1 MIAPNAAEVLNLVG
15 FVTGTALYA
24 MLLALVLRGS
34 PRARLQGNPSTFAP
48 GATADKEG
56 LPPQYLPLATAVL
69 GLVWNLGEIA
79 AYALPKLGYFN
90 ESIGLWAVSFP
101 ALGLLAA
108 VVVHSVARALPR
120 GIVLTVI
127 AYGCSIA
134 ASGLHLQTVITGEP
148 EPSSLAFLILTVSYG
163 LIILALGV
171 LTRTQANGQR
181 VLWVLALAL
190 FAVSASHLGRF
201 HAAADGWAVE
211 LIGHHAAIPLA
222 FAILY
227 QDYRFALA
235 DLFLKRALTLIAL
248 VAIAFAGY
256 SVATVLPAGPLA
268 ASVLMALWV
277 ATSLVS
283 PWLNRRIVRFVDQSL
298 LGRMDYAALG
308 AGIGQQ
314 LQSRNS
320 VDGVLDSVAERLVP
334 ALDAHRV
341 WWVEEGSPA
350 SGEAPKAQA
359 LVPTTDL
366 PRYVVNVG
374 ELTGGRRLL
383 SDDLA
388 MVDTVLAT
396 AARRIDQIRLTNERY
411 EVQLREE
418 EMQKLTAEAEL
429 KALRAQVNPHFLF
442 NALTTIG
449 YLIESAPPRAMNTLM
464 QLTALLRG
472 VLRSEGDFT
481 TLGREVELVEH
492 YLKIEHERFEERL
505 RVRIDVPQSLRHL
518 RIPALVIQPLV
529 ENAIKHGVA
538 PSTTGGDVELTAH
551 IDAALGIERLHVTV
565 RNTGAPLQFA
575 DGRVDLS
582 TGLSAVAS
590 AKLEA
595 LGAKAEHVGVDNVRR
610 RLAGHYGEAATLT
623 LAAEPGRGTV
633 AELVMPL
640 AEAAGMSEDDHHA
653 HAVAGRTGRR

>member
-1 MIAPNAAEVLNLVG
+1 VIAPNAAEVLNLVG

-34 PRARLQGNPSTFAP
+34 SGASTFAR
-48 GATADKEG
+48 ATADRPAGQEG

-69 GLVWNLGEIA
+69 GLVWNLGELA

-90 ESIGLWAVSFP
+90 QSIGLWAMSFP

-120 GIVLTVI
+120 GFVLTVI

-134 ASGLHLQTVITGEP
+134 ASVLHLQTVLTGDP
-148 EPSSLAFLILTVSYG
+148 EPSSLAFLILTVCYG

-201 HAAADGWAVE
+201 HAAGDGWAVE

-256 SVATVLPAGPLA
+256 SAATMLPAGPLA

-277 ATSLVS
+277 ATSLLS
-283 PWLNRRIVRFVDQSL
+283 PGLNRRIVRFVDQSL

-308 AGIGQQ
+308 AGIGQA
-314 LQSRNS
+314 LQSQDS
-320 VDGVLDSVAERLVP
+320 IEGVLQTVTARLAP

-341 WWVEEGSPA
+341 WWVEDGARPSAESA
-350 SGEAPKAQA
+350 KTQA
-359 LVPTTDL
+359 IVPTTDL
-366 PRYVVNVG
+366 PRYGVLVG

-388 MVDTVLAT
+388 LVDAVVTT
-396 AARRIDQIRLTNERY
+396 AARRIDQIRLTSERY

-429 KALRAQVNPHFLF
+429 KALRAQINPHFLF

-481 TLGREVELVEH
+481 TLGREIELVEH
-492 YLKIEHERFEERL
+492 YLKIEHARFEERL
-505 RVRIDVPQSLRHL
+505 RVRVDVPQSLRHL

-538 PSTTGGDVELTAH
+538 PSTTGGDVEVTAH
-551 IDAALGIERLHVTV
+551 IGSDAGEERLHVAV
-565 RNTGAPLQFA
+565 RNTGAPLAAGPARDFDRSA
-575 DGRVDLS
+575 DG
-582 TGLSAVAS
+582 SAAWVNVTAAD
-590 AKLEA
+590 AK
-595 LGAKAEHVGVDNVRR
+595 VGVDNVRR
-610 RLAGHYGEAATLT
+610 RLAGHYGARASLT
-623 LAAEPGRGTV
+623 LADEPGRGTV
-633 AELVMPL
+633 AMLVMPL
-640 AEAAGMSEDDHHA
+640 VETAEMNEDDHDA
-653 HAVAGRTGRR
+653 QAVAGRAGRR

>member
-1 MIAPNAAEVLNLVG
+1 MIAPNVAEVLNLVG

-34 PRARLQGNPSTFAP
+34 PRSNL
-48 GATADKEG
+48 
-56 LPPQYLPLATAVL
+56 LPLATGVL
-69 GLVWNLGEIA
+69 GLVWNLGELA
-79 AYALPKLGYFN
+79 AYSLPRLGYFN
-90 ESIGLWAVSFP
+90 ESIGLWAMSFP

-108 VVVHSVARALPR
+108 VVVHSVARGLPR
-120 GIVLTVI
+120 GIVITVV

-134 ASGLHLQTVITGEP
+134 ASALHIQTVITGDP
-148 EPSSLAFLILTVSYG
+148 EPSSLAFLILTVCYG
-163 LIILALGV
+163 LIILVLGV
-171 LTRTQANGQR
+171 LTRAQANGQR
-181 VLWVLALAL
+181 ALWVLALAL
-190 FAVSASHLGRF
+190 FAVSASHLGRS
-201 HAAADGWAVE
+201 HAVADGWAVE

-235 DLFLKRALTLIAL
+235 DLFLKQALTLIAL

-256 SVATVLPAGPLA
+256 SLATTLPAGPLA
-268 ASVLMALWV
+268 ASILMALWV
-277 ATSLVS
+277 ATSLIS
-283 PWLNRRIVRFVDQSL
+283 PWLHRRIVRFVDQSL

-308 AGIGQQ
+308 AGIGQA
-314 LQSRNS
+314 LQSKNAI
-320 VDGVLDSVAERLVP
+320 DDVLDTVAERLAP
-334 ALDAHRV
+334 ALDAQRV
-341 WWVEEGSPA
+341 WWVEDGAATGSEP
-350 SGEAPKAQA
+350 PKTTQA
-359 LVPTTDL
+359 MVPTTDL

-388 MVDTVLAT
+388 LVDTVVAT
-396 AARRIDQIRLTNERY
+396 AARRIDQIRLTHERY

-429 KALRAQVNPHFLF
+429 KALRAQINPHFLF

-481 TLGREVELVEH
+481 TLGREIELVEH

-505 RVRIDVPQSLRHL
+505 RVRIDVPQALRHL
-518 RIPALVIQPLV
+518 RIPALVVQPLV

-538 PSTTGGDVELTAH
+538 PSTTGGDVEVTARL
-551 IDAALGIERLHVTV
+551 DSSGGAERLRVSV
-565 RNTGAPLQFA
+565 RNTGAPLLAGATGDF
-575 DGRVDLS
+575 GLP
-582 TGLSAVAS
+582 TGLSAVGS
-590 AKLEA
+590 AKVGLSTVA
-595 LGAKAEHVGVDNVRR
+595 LAKVGVDNVRR
-610 RLAGHYGEAATLT
+610 RLAGHYGEGATLT
-623 LAAEPGRGTV
+623 LAADTGGTV

-640 AEAAGMSEDDHHA
+640 VEAAGMNEDDHDA
-653 HAVAGRTGRR
+653 QAVAGRSGRR

>member
-24 MLLALVLRGS
+24 MLLALVLRGGSDRAQGLAPHAEGS
-34 PRARLQGNPSTFAP
+34 PSGYF
-48 GATADKEG
+48 
-56 LPPQYLPLATAVL
+56 LPLATAVL
-69 GLVWNLGEIA
+69 GLVWNLGELT
-79 AYALPKLGYFN
+79 AYALPRLGYFN
-90 ESIGLWAVSFP
+90 ESIGLWAMSFP

-120 GIVLTVI
+120 GIVITVI
-127 AYGCSIA
+127 AYGCSIV
-134 ASGLHLQTVITGEP
+134 ASVLHLQTVITGNP
-148 EPSSLAFLILTVSYG
+148 EPSSLAFLILTVCYG
-163 LIILALGV
+163 LIIVALGV

-201 HAAADGWAVE
+201 HAAGDGWAVE

-235 DLFLKRALTLIAL
+235 DLFLKQALTLIAL
-248 VAIAFAGY
+248 VAIAFVGY
-256 SVATVLPAGPLA
+256 SAATMLPAGPLA
-268 ASVLMALWV
+268 AGVLMALWV
-277 ATSLVS
+277 STSLVS
-283 PWLNRRIVRFVDQSL
+283 PWLHRRIVRFVDQSL

-308 AGIGQQ
+308 AGIGQA
-314 LQSRNS
+314 LQSKNS
-320 VDGVLDSVAERLVP
+320 IVGVLDTVAERLAP
-334 ALDAHRV
+334 ALDAQRV
-341 WWVEEGSPA
+341 WWEEDGVE
-350 SGEAPKAQA
+350 SGATPPRTAQA
-359 LVPTTDL
+359 LVPVTDQ
-366 PRYVVNVG
+366 PRFVVKVG

-388 MVDTVLAT
+388 LVEAVVGT

-449 YLIESAPPRAMNTLM
+449 YLIESAPPRAMHTLM

-481 TLGREVELVEH
+481 TLGREIELVEH
-492 YLKIEHERFEERL
+492 YLVIEHERFEERL
-505 RVRIDVPQSLRHL
+505 RVRIDVPQALRLL

-538 PSTTGGDVELTAH
+538 PSTTGGDVEVTARV
-551 IDAALGIERLHVTV
+551 DAEGGGERLRIAV
-565 RNTGAPLQFA
+565 RNTGAPLHPA
-575 DGRVDLS
+575 APRD
-582 TGLSAVAS
+582 AS
-590 AKLEA
+590 DHL
-595 LGAKAEHVGVDNVRR
+595 GVDNVRR
-610 RLAGHYGEAATLT
+610 RLAGHYGEGASLTLT
-623 LAAEPGRGTV
+623 AEPGRGTV
-633 AELVMPL
+633 AELVLPL
-640 AEAAGMSEDDHHA
+640 ADVAGIDKDDLDA
-653 HAVAGRTGRR
+653 QVVTGRTGRR

>member
-1 MIAPNAAEVLNLVG
+1 VIAPNAAEVLNLVG

-24 MLLALVLRGS
+24 MLLALVLRSKVQGS
-34 PRARLQGNPSTFAP
+34 P
-48 GATADKEG
+48 EG
-56 LPPQYLPLATAVL
+56 LPPQYLPLATGVL
-69 GLVWNLGEIA
+69 GLVWNLGELA
-79 AYALPKLGYFN
+79 AYSLPRLGYFN
-90 ESIGLWAVSFP
+90 ESIGLWAMSFP

-120 GIVLTVI
+120 GIAITVI
-127 AYGCSIA
+127 AYGCSIV
-134 ASGLHLQTVITGEP
+134 ASVLHLQTVITGNP
-148 EPSSLAFLILTVSYG
+148 EPSSLAFLILTICYG

-201 HAAADGWAVE
+201 HAAGNGWAVE

-256 SVATVLPAGPLA
+256 SLATMLPAGPLA
-268 ASVLMALWV
+268 ASLLMALWV
-277 ATSLVS
+277 GTSLVS
-283 PWLNRRIVRFVDQSL
+283 PWLHRRIVRFVDQSL
-298 LGRMDYAALG
+298 LGRTDYAALG
-308 AGIGQQ
+308 AAIGQA

-320 VDGVLDSVAERLVP
+320 IEGVLDVVAERLAP
-334 ALDAHRV
+334 ALDARRV
-341 WWVEEGSPA
+341 WWAEDGTA
-350 SGEAPKAQA
+350 AADATPKTAQA
-359 LVPTTDL
+359 MVPTTDL
-366 PRYVVNVG
+366 PRYAVTVG

-388 MVDTVLAT
+388 LVETVVAT
-396 AARRIDQIRLTNERY
+396 AARRIDQVRLTHERY

-481 TLGREVELVEH
+481 TLGREIELVEH

-505 RVRIDVPQSLRHL
+505 RVRVDVPQALRHL
-518 RIPALVIQPLV
+518 RIPALVVQPLV

-538 PSTTGGDVELTAH
+538 PSTTGGDVEVTAWRDGA
-551 IDAALGIERLHVTV
+551 DAGERLHISV
-565 RNTGAPLQFA
+565 RNTGAPLGAPSDLGLPA
-575 DGRVDLS
+575 DLP
-582 TGLSAVAS
+582 TVAL
-590 AKLEA
+590 AKVGA
-595 LGAKAEHVGVDNVRR
+595 QGAKVGVDNVRR
-610 RLAGHYGEAATLT
+610 RLAGHYRGHAALTLT
-623 LAAEPGRGTV
+623 AVPGRGTV
-633 AELVMPL
+633 AELVVPL
-640 AEAAGMSEDDHHA
+640 ADTAELDKDDHDA
-653 HAVAGRTGRR
+653 HAVAGRTRRR

>member
-1 MIAPNAAEVLNLVG
+1 MIAPNASEVLNLVG
-15 FVTGTALYA
+15 FITGTALYA
-24 MLLALVLRGS
+24 MLLALVLRGG
-34 PRARLQGNPSTFAP
+34 PDKP
-48 GATADKEG
+48 GHF
-56 LPPQYLPLATAVL
+56 LPLATAVL
-69 GLVWNLGEIA
+69 GLIWNFGELT
-79 AYALPKLGYFN
+79 AYALPRLGYFN
-90 ESIGLWAVSFP
+90 ESIGLWAMS
-101 ALGLLAA
+101 

-120 GIVLTVI
+120 GIVITVI

-134 ASGLHLQTVITGEP
+134 ASVLHLQTVITGNP
-148 EPSSLAFLILTVSYG
+148 EPSSLAFLILTICYG
-163 LIILALGV
+163 LMIVALGV
-171 LTRTQANGQR
+171 LTRSQANGQR

-201 HAAADGWAVE
+201 HAAGDGWAVE

-235 DLFLKRALTLIAL
+235 DLFLKQALTLIAL

-256 SVATVLPAGPLA
+256 NLATMLPAGPLA
-268 ASVLMALWV
+268 AGVLMALWV
-277 ATSLVS
+277 GTSLVS
-283 PWLNRRIVRFVDQSL
+283 PWLHRRLVRFVDQSL

-308 AGIGQQ
+308 AGIGQA
-314 LQSRNS
+314 LQSKNS
-320 VDGVLDSVAERLVP
+320 IEGVLDTVTERLAP
-334 ALDAHRV
+334 ALDAQRV
-341 WWVEEGSPA
+341 WWVEDGPDA
-350 SGEAPKAQA
+350 AATPPKTTQA
-359 LVPTTDL
+359 LVSVTDQ
-366 PRYVVNVG
+366 PRFVVKVG

-388 MVDTVLAT
+388 LVKTVVGT

-449 YLIESAPPRAMNTLM
+449 YLIESAPPRAINTLM

-481 TLGREVELVEH
+481 TLGREIELVEH

-505 RVRIDVPQSLRHL
+505 RVRIDVPPALRLL
-518 RIPALVIQPLV
+518 RIPALVVQPLV

-538 PSTTGGDVELTAH
+538 PSTTGGDVEVTAR
-551 IDAALGIERLHVTV
+551 IDTAGGVDRLRIAV
-565 RNTGAPLQFA
+565 RNTGAPLQPA
-575 DGRVDLS
+575 APPD
-582 TGLSAVAS
+582 AS
-590 AKLEA
+590 D
-595 LGAKAEHVGVDNVRR
+595 HVGVDNVRR
-610 RLAGHYGEAATLT
+610 RLAGHYGEGASLTLT
-623 LAAEPGRGTV
+623 AELARGTV
-633 AELVMPL
+633 AELVLPL
-640 AEAAGMSEDDHHA
+640 AQAAGIDKDDLDA
-653 HAVAGRTGRR
+653 QAVAGRTGRR

>member
-34 PRARLQGNPSTFAP
+34 PQGN
-48 GATADKEG
+48 EG
-56 LPPQYLPLATAVL
+56 LPPQFGNLLPLATGVL
-69 GLVWNLGEIA
+69 GLIWNLGELA
-79 AYALPKLGYFN
+79 AYSLPRLGYFN
-90 ESIGLWAVSFP
+90 ESIGLWAMSFP

-120 GIVLTVI
+120 GFVLTVI
-127 AYGCSIA
+127 AYGCSIV
-134 ASGLHLQTVITGEP
+134 ASVLHLQTVITGDP
-148 EPSSLAFLILTVSYG
+148 QPSSLAFLILTICYG

-171 LTRTQANGQR
+171 LTRAQANGQR

-211 LIGHHAAIPLA
+211 LVGHHAAIPLA

-256 SVATVLPAGPLA
+256 SLATLLPAGPLA
-268 ASVLMALWV
+268 ASLLMALWV

-283 PWLNRRIVRFVDQSL
+283 PWLHRRIVRFVDHSL
-298 LGRMDYAALG
+298 LGRTDYAAL
-308 AGIGQQ
+308 AADIGQA
-314 LQSRNS
+314 LQARNTI
-320 VDGVLDSVAERLVP
+320 DGVLGMVAERLAP
-334 ALDAHRV
+334 ALDARRV
-341 WWVEEGSPA
+341 WWEEDGAAAGGQSPRTT
-350 SGEAPKAQA
+350 QA
-359 LVPTTDL
+359 LVPATDL

-388 MVDTVLAT
+388 LVDTVVAT
-396 AARRIDQIRLTNERY
+396 AARRIDQIRLTHERY

-481 TLGREVELVEH
+481 TLGREIELVEH
-492 YLKIEHERFEERL
+492 YLEIEHERFEERL
-505 RVRIDVPQSLRHL
+505 RVRVDVPQALRHL
-518 RIPALVIQPLV
+518 RIPALVVQPLV

-538 PSTTGGDVELTAH
+538 PSTTGGDVEVAARLEATA
-551 IDAALGIERLHVTV
+551 GIERLHIVV
-565 RNTGAPLQFA
+565 RNTGAPLLPGA
-575 DGRVDLS
+575 PR
-582 TGLSAVAS
+582 
-590 AKLEA
+590 EA
-595 LGAKAEHVGVDNVRR
+595 GEHLGVENVRR
-610 RLAGHYGEAATLT
+610 RLAGHYGPDATLT
-623 LAAEPGRGTV
+623 LTAEPGRGTV
-633 AELVMPL
+633 AELVVPL
-640 AEAAGMSEDDHHA
+640 AAAAELDKDDRDA
-653 HAVAGRTGRR
+653 QAVAGRAGRR